1 MSNTLLK
8 NLRVLDCL
16 AHCSR
21 HPNVASPIP
30 EVGSDPLPAAHALL
44 LQLRELRLV
53 DVPLEVPLHL
63 LQLLLE
69 FVELLFLRDLVP

>member
-1 MSNTLLK
+1 MFILGRPYIRALYII
-8 NLRVLDCL
+8 
-16 AHCSR
+16 A
-21 HPNVASPIP
+21 
-30 EVGSDPLPAAHALL
+30 AAHAL

-69 FVELLFLRDLVP
+69 LVELLLLRDLVP